1 MVHLASVILDKFWA
15 LLSHDIGIDLG
26 TVNTLVL
33 VKGKGIVI
41 REPSVVAIH
50 KKSKQVLA
58 IGTEAKRMIGRTP
71 IAIETVRPLRDGVIS
86 DFDTTEAMLRHF
98 IQKVHQNPG
107 SRFPK
112 VPRPRVVI
120 GIPSGVTEVE
130 RRAVQDAALVAGAR
144 QAYLIEEPM
153 AAAIGAGLPIEEPEG
168 NLIMDIG
175 GGTTEI
181 AVISLGG
188 MVINRSLR
196 IAGDELDQD
205 IINYMKMRY
214 GMLIG
219 EKTAEN
225 IKIDIG
231 SAVPLKTEKE
241 TVVRGRDL
249 STGLPKS
256 LKISSEEIR
265 EALTGTVNQI
275 IGTLA
280 EVLEET
286 PPELLSDLLERGV
299 VMAGG
304 GALLRGLDQKIAEET
319 KMPVYI
325 ADDPLTTVVRG
336 CGMVLDNLDLLAKV
350 KVTGGL
356 R

>member
-1 MVHLASVILDKFWA
+1 MVHLATVILDKFWA

-33 VKGKGIVI
+33 VKGKGIII

-58 IGTEAKRMIGRTP
+58 IGTEAKRMLGRTP
-71 IAIETVRPLRDGVIS
+71 IAIEAVRPLRDGVIS

-107 SRFPK
+107 SKFPK

-188 MVINRSLR
+188 MVVNRSLR

-219 EKTAEN
+219 DRTAEN
-225 IKIDIG
+225 IKIEIG

-256 LKISSEEIR
+256 IKISSTEIR

-299 VMAGG
+299 VIAGG

-336 CGMVLDNLDLLAKV
+336 CGMVLENLDLLAKV